1 MYIVPTIPHLRN
13 LKLTMAYRELPENE
27 AQLTKWAPTQKWKND
42 PDAHRF
48 YGFAPRNKYYLN
60 GTLVHEER
68 PRLADVSKTPF
79 PEKRVPR
86 RGLTAVPPEDPDYAR
101 LCKEQGLSNLLTA
114 NGSPRLLAKSFT
126 LSILNSIMVIPDTS
140 SGTSRSQAAPTVTN
154 GDTVHEDGTAQP
166 HLPATGSRLL
176 VNGVNGTSRG
186 PGE

>member
-86 RGLTAVPPEDPDYAR
+86 RGLTAVPPEDPR
-101 LCKEQGLSNLLTA
+101 LRSALQGAGTQQPPYGKRLAASPSEKLYFIYIEQYNGHPRHKQRDVALS
-114 NGSPRLLAKSFT
+114 GSPYRHKRRHSPRGRHCAATSPRDRVE
-126 LSILNSIMVIPDTS
+126 VIS
-140 SGTSRSQAAPTVTN
+140 
-154 GDTVHEDGTAQP
+154 
-166 HLPATGSRLL
+166 
-176 VNGVNGTSRG
+176 
-186 PGE
+186 